1 MSQSDYISHKKI
13 ANILKRQENLGN
25 VLNSQEYT
33 DFKTFELVNTI
44 KDSHITYNGILPGTK
59 QNVFGME
66 MEVSGNCPNMIFCAH
81 TKSRANR
88 VNQNLPMFSNYR
100 SNISKNGYFWDQKTK
115 QLLCLQ
121 KQFEEC
127 DSFLDRRKY
136 FYRRRIWFKK

>member
-13 ANILKRQENLGN
+13 ANKLKRQENLGN

-33 DFKTFELVNTI
+33 DFKTFEMVNTI
-44 KDSHITYNGILPGTK
+44 IDDNLTYNGILPGMK

-81 TKSRANR
+81 TKTRANR
-88 VNQNLPMFSNYR
+88 VNQNLQMFSHYR
-100 SNISKNGYFWDQKTK
+100 GNVSKNGYFWDRKTK

-127 DSFLDRRKY
+127 DSFIH
-136 FYRRRIWFKK
+136 RRRIWFPKK